1 MKKLAL
7 ILFLPLLC
15 FYGCVYLVAA
25 GAGAAAGVV
34 TYKYISGELQVQYPY
49 PLERV
54 WHATE
59 EAVKEMG
66 ISVTERARDTFS
78 GSLKGKTSTGTSVS
92 IKAKQLE
99 EKVTL
104 VKIRVGIFGDEAA
117 SMRIKDAID
126 KKLGI

>member
-7 ILFLPLLC
+7 ILLLPLLC
-15 FYGCVYLVAA
+15 CYGCAYLVAA

-34 TYKYISGELQVQYPY
+34 TYKYISGELRVQYPY
-49 PLERV
+49 PLEKV
-54 WHATE
+54 WYATE
-59 EAVKEMG
+59 EAVKDMG

-78 GSLKGKTSTGTSVS
+78 GSLKGKTATGTPVS

-99 EKVTL
+99 ERVTL
-104 VKIRVGIFGDEAA
+104 IKIRIGTFGDEAA

-126 KKLGI
+126 RRLGI